1 MFTEPDTHRSGDQQK
16 AGMKVEVASRSD
28 GGHKKQPQSAATFQ
42 SEGPATAQLVDDS
55 STAAA
60 EAISCARLDAP
71 RKCSEPTVWDP
82 LAGVTRGEVA
92 LFASLERC
100 AMRYA
105 QLVGLPA
112 LRCHVV

>member
-28 GGHKKQPQSAATFQ
+28 GGHKTQPQSAATFQ
-42 SEGPATAQLVDDS
+42 SEGLATAERVDDS

-60 EAISCARLDAP
+60 EAKSCARLNAP

-82 LAGVTRGEVA
+82 LAGATRVEVA
-92 LFASLERC
+92 LFVGLERC

-105 QLVGLPA
+105 RLVGLPA
-112 LRCHVV
+112 SRCPVV